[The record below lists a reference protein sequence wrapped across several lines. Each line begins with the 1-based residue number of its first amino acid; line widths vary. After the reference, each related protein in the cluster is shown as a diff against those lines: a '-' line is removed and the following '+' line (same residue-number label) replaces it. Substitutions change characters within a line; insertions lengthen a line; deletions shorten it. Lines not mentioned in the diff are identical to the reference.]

1 MYRCINSSNNARPG
15 SVRSPRHHS
24 GLSSTTPSPTYLQH
38 FTRYLCKMASQ
49 QRPPAVDDTKHH
61 IVQSLFSKVD
71 EQGTADETL
80 ISYLKVY
87 EDEGEGGQKT
97 RYLMLAGKLIDLVGD
112 KADDSDQ
119 VWEGSDA

>member
-1 MYRCINSSNNARPG
+1 
-15 SVRSPRHHS
+15 
-24 GLSSTTPSPTYLQH
+24 
-38 FTRYLCKMASQ
+38 MASQ

-97 RYLMLAGKLIDLVGD
+97 RYLMLAGKLLSLVGY
-112 KADDSDQ
+112 KADNSDQ
-119 VWEGSDA
+119 VWEGSNA

>member
-1 MYRCINSSNNARPG
+1 
-15 SVRSPRHHS
+15 
-24 GLSSTTPSPTYLQH
+24 
-38 FTRYLCKMASQ
+38 MAS

-97 RYLMLAGKLIDLVGD
+97 RYLMLAGMSTSAVIAGLMVSDKVRKGGD
-112 KADDSDQ
+112 A
-119 VWEGSDA
+119 

>member
-1 MYRCINSSNNARPG
+1 
-15 SVRSPRHHS
+15 
-24 GLSSTTPSPTYLQH
+24 
-38 FTRYLCKMASQ
+38 MAS

-97 RYLMLAGKLIDLVGD
+97 RYLMLAGMSPSAVIAGLMVSDKVRQGGD
-112 KADDSDQ
+112 A
-119 VWEGSDA
+119 

>member
-1 MYRCINSSNNARPG
+1 MHQQTMRVAG

-24 GLSSTTPSPTYLQH
+24 GLSSSTSPSPTCLLH
-38 FTRYLCKMASQ
+38 FTPQLCTMASQ

-97 RYLMLAGKLIDLVGD
+97 RYLMLAGMFIDTP
-112 KADDSDQ
+112 
-119 VWEGSDA
+119 

>member
-1 MYRCINSSNNARPG
+1 
-15 SVRSPRHHS
+15 
-24 GLSSTTPSPTYLQH
+24 
-38 FTRYLCKMASQ
+38 MASQ
-49 QRPPAVDDTKHH
+49 QRPAAVDDTKHH

-97 RYLMLAGKLIDLVGD
+97 RYLMLAGKLIDLVGG

-119 VWEGSDA
+119 VWEGGHA